1 MHNLGYVI
9 LWGGWGG
16 GVVLNSKQPS
26 LSSFSGGLRSV
37 LPYEAAHRIVT
48 VMLELSFKY

>member
-9 LWGGWGG
+9 LWGGG

-26 LSSFSGGLRSV
+26 LSFFSGGLRSV